1 MQKLNL
7 GFLCSH
13 GGSNMQAIIENV
25 KKGNLL
31 AEICAVISNNHQ
43 SGAIEKAQKEN
54 IPYYVVNEKTHPNES
69 VSDIKNNATNNKV
82 NQEIIRIFKL
92 HNVDTVILAGYM
104 KLISQSLIDA
114 FNGRVLNIHPALLPR
129 FGGKGMY
136 GLNVHKAVIDAKE
149 TKSGATIHI
158 VNPIYDDGKILAQVE
173 VPVFTDDT
181 PEILAERI
189 LKEEHKLYSATL
201 IKISNGEIIL

>member
-13 GGSNMQAIIENV
+13 GGSNMQAIIDSV
-25 KKGNLL
+25 KRGDLS
-31 AEICAVISNNHQ
+31 AELCAVVSNNSQ
-43 SGAIEKAQKEN
+43 AGAIEKAQKEN
-54 IPYYVVNEKTHPNES
+54 IPHYIVNEKTHP
-69 VSDIKNNATNNKV
+69 NKV

-104 KLISQSLIDA
+104 KLVSQSLIDA
-114 FNGRVLNIHPALLPR
+114 FNNRVLNIHPALLPK

-136 GLNVHKAVIDAKE
+136 GLNVHKAVIEAKE

-158 VNPIYDDGKILAQVE
+158 VSPIYDDGKILAQIE
-173 VPVFTDDT
+173 VPVLFDDT

-189 LKEEHKLYSATL
+189 LKEEHKLYPATL
-201 IKISNGEIIL
+201 IKISKGEIVL

>member
-13 GGSNMQAIIENV
+13 SGSNMQAIIDNV
-25 KKGNLL
+25 KNGNLY
-31 AEICAVISNNHQ
+31 AELCAVVSNNHC

-54 IPYYVVNEKTHPNES
+54 IPHYVVNEKTHTNE
-69 VSDIKNNATNNKV
+69 IT
-82 NQEIIRIFKL
+82 QEIIRIFKS

-114 FNGRVLNIHPALLPR
+114 FNNRVLNIHPALLPK

-136 GLNVHKAVIDAKE
+136 GMNVHKAVIEAKE
-149 TKSGATIHI
+149 IVSGATIHQ
-158 VNPIYDDGKILAQVE
+158 VNPNYDDGKILAQIE
-173 VPVFTDDT
+173 VPVLPNDT

-189 LKEEHKLYSATL
+189 LKEEHKLYSSTL

>member
-1 MQKLNL
+1 MQELNL

-25 KKGNLL
+25 KKGNLRANL
-31 AEICAVISNNHQ
+31 CAVISNNHQ
-43 SGAIEKAQKEN
+43 AGAIQKAQKAN
-54 IPYYVVNEKTHPNES
+54 IPHYIVNEKTHPN
-69 VSDIKNNATNNKV
+69 KTNE
-82 NQEIIRIFKL
+82 EIINIFKS

-104 KLISQSLIDA
+104 KLVSKSLIDA
-114 FNGRVLNIHPALLPR
+114 FYGRVLNIHPALLPK

-136 GLNVHKAVIDAKE
+136 GLNVHKAVLDAKE
-149 TKSGATIHI
+149 TKSGATIHT
-158 VNPIYDDGKILAQVE
+158 VTPIYDDGKILAQVE
-173 VPVFTDDT
+173 VPVFPDDT

-189 LKEEHKLYSATL
+189 LKEEHKLYSDTL